1 MDVVCIDE
9 SFGEVVVAVSSHG
22 RYDEGGGGGAVMVRV
37 SGDGSRFVAGAPE
50 WWWWE
55 YRREEERDREIVLD
69 ASVLFRS
76 LLVL

>member
-9 SFGEVVVAVSSHG
+9 SLGEVVVAVSSHG
-22 RYDEGGGGGAVMVRV
+22 RYDDGGGGGAVMVRV
-37 SGDGSRFVAGAPE
+37 SGDGSRFVGAPE

-69 ASVLFRS
+69 ASVLFR

>member
-37 SGDGSRFVAGAPE
+37 SGDGSRFVVGAPE
-50 WWWWE
+50 WW
-55 YRREEERDREIVLD
+55 
-69 ASVLFRS
+69 
-76 LLVL
+76 